1 MDEVESVDDVS
12 WTSGGV
18 KVCNTCVSAPVDTY
32 VDIGSLADHTNVGRT
47 GGSA

>member
-1 MDEVESVDDVS
+1 MDKVESVGDVS
-12 WTSGGV
+12 WTSGV
-18 KVCNTCVSAPVDTY
+18 KVCNTFVSAPVDTY